1 MSELSPSHHPAP
13 HGHGEAMGHGSMKSY
28 VVGFVLAALLTAAP
42 FWLVMTG
49 ALGSVPATIGA
60 IFLMAGVQM
69 IVHVVCFLHVNRS
82 AEGGWTLVALA
93 FTSVLLLI
101 LIVGSLWIMYHLNTN
116 MMPMSGASGGSMP

>member
-1 MSELSPSHHPAP
+1 MSTSAAGHQQASHAP
-13 HGHGEAMGHGSMKSY
+13 IEAMGHGSMKSY
-28 VVGFVLAALLTAAP
+28 LVGFGLAALLTAGP

-49 ALGSVPATIGA
+49 VLGSVPATIAA

-82 AEGGWTLVALA
+82 AEGGWTLVALI

-101 LIVGSLWIMYHLNTN
+101 LIVGSLWIMYHLNSN
-116 MMPMSGASGGSMP
+116 MMPMSAGGNGGLL

>member
-1 MSELSPSHHPAP
+1 MSTSAAGRQPSSHSQA
-13 HGHGEAMGHGSMKSY
+13 EAMGHGSMKSY
-28 VVGFVLAALLTAAP
+28 LVGFVLAALLTAGP

-49 ALGSVPATIGA
+49 ALGSVQATIAA
-60 IFLMAGVQM
+60 IFLMAGIQM

-82 AEGGWTLVALA
+82 AEGGWTLVALI

-116 MMPMSGASGGSMP
+116 MMPMSAGANGGLP

>member
-1 MSELSPSHHPAP
+1 MSASAAGEHSL
-13 HGHGEAMGHGSMKSY
+13 GHTGSEAMGHGSMKSY
-28 VVGFVLAALLTAAP
+28 LVGFVLAALLTAGP

-49 ALGSVPATIGA
+49 VLGNVQATVAA
-60 IFLMAGVQM
+60 IFLMAGIQM

-82 AEGGWTLVALA
+82 AEGGWTLVALI

-116 MMPMSGASGGSMP
+116 MMPISTGGNGGLP